1 MLKTILLTAAAILVT
16 GIVVV
21 LVLAAMK
28 PDTFSL
34 RRSLAIN
41 APPERI
47 FPLINEFRN
56 WTQWSP
62 WEKLDPNLKRDYS
75 GAPAGVGSVYA
86 WDGDK
91 KVGQGRMEI
100 VEAAAP
106 GKVALKLDF
115 VRPFEAHNDVTFTL
129 EPAGSATNV
138 TTNVTWAMTG
148 PTPFM
153 AKIFHVFV
161 NMDRMVGG
169 DFENGLASMKAAAE
183 R

>member
-1 MLKTILLTAAAILVT
+1 MLKTILLCAAAILVT
-16 GIVVV
+16 GVVVV
-21 LVLAAMK
+21 LILATMK
-28 PDTFSL
+28 PDSFTV

-62 WEKLDPNLKRDYS
+62 WEKLDPSLKRDYS
-75 GAPAGVGSVYA
+75 GAPTGIGSVYA

-100 VEAAAP
+100 VEAASP
-106 GKVALKLDF
+106 GKVGLKLDF
-115 VRPFEAHNDVTFTL
+115 VRPFEAHNDVTFAL

-138 TTNVTWAMTG
+138 TWTMTG
-148 PTPFM
+148 PVPFI
-153 AKIFHVFV
+153 AKIFHVFI

-169 DFENGLASMKAAAE
+169 DFETGLANMKAAAE

>member
-1 MLKTILLTAAAILVT
+1 MLKTILLCAAAILVT

-21 LVLAAMK
+21 LILATMK
-28 PDTFSL
+28 PDTFAL
-34 RRSLAIN
+34 KRSLAIN

-56 WTQWSP
+56 WTAWSP

-75 GAPAGVGSVYA
+75 GAPAGIGSVYA

-100 VEAAAP
+100 VAAAP
-106 GKVALKLDF
+106 PSKVALKLDF

-129 EPAGSATNV
+129 EPAGAA
-138 TTNVTWAMTG
+138 TNVTWAMTG

-169 DFENGLASMKAAAE
+169 DFERGLASMKAQAE
-183 R
+183 S

>member
-1 MLKTILLTAAAILVT
+1 MLKMILLSAAAILVT
-16 GIVVV
+16 GVVIV
-21 LVLAAMK
+21 LILAAMK
-28 PDTFSL
+28 PDSFTV

-62 WEKLDPNLKRDYS
+62 WEKLDPALKRDYS
-75 GAPAGVGSVYA
+75 GAPTGIGSVYA

-100 VEAAAP
+100 VEAASP
-106 GKVALKLDF
+106 KTVGLKLDF
-115 VRPFEAHNDVTFTL
+115 VRPFEAHNNVIFAL
-129 EPAGSATNV
+129 EPAASG
-138 TTNVTWAMTG
+138 TNVTWTMTG
-148 PTPFM
+148 PVPFV
-153 AKIFHVFV
+153 AKIFHVFM
-161 NMDRMVGG
+161 NMDRVVGG
-169 DFENGLASMKAAAE
+169 DFETGLANMKAAAE